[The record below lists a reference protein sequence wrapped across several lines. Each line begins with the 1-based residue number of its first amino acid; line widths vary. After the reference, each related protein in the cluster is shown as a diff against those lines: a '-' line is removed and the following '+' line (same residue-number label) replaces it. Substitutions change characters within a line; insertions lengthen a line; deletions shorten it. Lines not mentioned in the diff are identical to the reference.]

1 MWQPLT
7 PPKAEQVA
15 RLPSGLVHIRRRPH
29 ALSWLSAFFAGR
41 ASGVTCK
48 CWPHLPPSGG
58 SGRITVGHRQGPCRQ
73 GTPSKWFSDRI
84 TEEDLELFGQ
94 TWGTLPLTAV
104 PCQTCSVVEH
114 LPALQTS
121 AVGGSIPWGIQHPS
135 GASQRFQGLTV
146 PPCPRPPAGG
156 IPFGSLPKVW
166 VGGAGHSTR
175 DASFCDWGLR
185 LRGQW
190 PSASADLSVLL
201 ARHLHLSRQPRFH
214 APPSAAGDCR
224 FESCRG
230 HRPPLL
236 PPPHTCHLLSPHG
249 PASAF
254 LRRSLCPPAP
264 QAGAAPSPCT
274 TTFHNSPRRAI
285 NPWHRVTL
293 HISR

>member
-1 MWQPLT
+1 MVLRQD
-7 PPKAEQVA
+7 
-15 RLPSGLVHIRRRPH
+15 HRRGPRALRPNLGDP
-29 ALSWLSAFFAGR
+29 AFNCSPMPDMLS
-41 ASGVTCK
+41 
-48 CWPHLPPSGG
+48 
-58 SGRITVGHRQGPCRQ
+58 
-73 GTPSKWFSDRI
+73 
-84 TEEDLELFGQ
+84 
-94 TWGTLPLTAV
+94 
-104 PCQTCSVVEH
+104 VEH
-114 LPALQTS
+114 LLALQTS
-121 AVGGSIPWGIQHPS
+121 AVGGLIPWGIQHPS
-135 GASQRFQGLTV
+135 GASQRSGGLAV

-214 APPSAAGDCR
+214 APPAAAGDCR

-249 PASAF
+249 PRLGVPSP
-254 LRRSLCPPAP
+254 LTLPT
-264 QAGAAPSPCT
+264 GAASRGRTQSMHHYVPQLS
-274 TTFHNSPRRAI
+274 SPRHQPMASRYT
-285 NPWHRVTL
+285 PHFTL
-293 HISR
+293 AQYSTARRRHT